1 MDKASG
7 APAAATVSTDAG
19 AAPAARYKTPIQV
32 NVVAVDDLLDV
43 LALALRDFRAAP
55 VYGIFFSGIYVV
67 GGWALIALLLLF
79 DLPYL
84 IYPLAASF
92 ALIAPFIASGF
103 YVVSRQLEN
112 EQAMRPG
119 MGPDTGPDMGKPDL
133 SWTLVFATV
142 KSMFDRDLGWMALV
156 TGFSW
161 FIWLDIAAFLTFGF
175 MGFQIFGFEELIDV
189 IFTTPSGWLFLVV
202 GNAVGAIIAFAVFS
216 YSVVSIPMLFDR
228 DIDFVTAMLTS
239 VRFVTANPRVM
250 AVWCAIIA
258 ATVAVSLL
266 SGLVALFVTLPVLGH
281 ATWHLYRRAVP
292 PPQ

>member
-1 MDKASG
+1 MSDKLDEAGG
-7 APAAATVSTDAG
+7 ATVAAAISTNANVT
-19 AAPAARYKTPIQV
+19 AVAKRKTPIRV
-32 NVVAVDDLLDV
+32 NVVAVNDLFEV

-55 VYGIFFSGIYVV
+55 VYGLFFSGIYVI
-67 GGWALIALLLLF
+67 GGWVLIALLLHF

-84 IYPLAASF
+84 VYPLAASF

-103 YVVSRQLEN
+103 YVVSKQLE
-112 EQAMRPG
+112 EGQASG
-119 MGPDTGPDMGKPDL
+119 QDMGKHDL
-133 SWTLVFATV
+133 SWSLVFGTV

-161 FIWLDIAAFLTFGF
+161 FIWLDIAAILTFSF
-175 MGFQIFGFEELIDV
+175 MGFEIFRFEELIDV

-202 GNAVGAIIAFAVFS
+202 GNAAGAIIAFAVFS

-239 VRFVTANPRVM
+239 VRFVATNPRVM

-258 ATVAVSLL
+258 ATVGVSLL
-266 SGLVALFVTLPVLGH
+266 SGLIGLFVTLPILGH

-292 PPQ
+292 PAQ